1 MNPPLAA
8 SLRRV
13 YWEVTAGCNLRC
25 IHCRR
30 TDVLAKGSPD
40 ELTTGEAKSFID
52 QLADMGRPVLIFSGG
67 EPLFRKDLFEIIGY
81 AQEKGLPLGLAT
93 NGTLINDRLA
103 EHLAKSGVYY
113 ASISLDGANS
123 KTHDAFRGP
132 GNFAKALK
140 GFAALKKA
148 GIKVQINFTMTKRNA
163 AEINEIYQLSK
174 EMGAIALY
182 LFLLVPVGCGV
193 EIANSDMLSPQEVEK
208 WLKWI
213 DQKDKSGKLPIKAIC
228 APHYYR
234 VETEEIGTAPISQD
248 RKGCLAGIHMC
259 FVSHKGDVF
268 PCGYLPL
275 SSGNIKKT
283 PLKELWTNSEL
294 FSKLRDPNLLEGRCG
309 TCDFKNVCGGCRAR
323 AYFASENVLA
333 EEPAC
338 AYEPA
343 SL

>member
-1 MNPPLAA
+1 L
-8 SLRRV
+8 V
-13 YWEVTAGCNLRC
+13 
-25 IHCRR
+25 
-30 TDVLAKGSPD
+30 KGSPD

-52 QLADMGRPVLIFSGG
+52 QLADFGRPVLILSGG
-67 EPLFRKDLFEIIGY
+67 EPLFRRDLFEIADY
-81 AQEKGLPLGLAT
+81 ARTKELPLGLAT
-93 NGTLINDRLA
+93 NGTLIDDRLA
-103 EHLAKSGVYY
+103 SRLAQSGVYY
-113 ASISLDGANS
+113 ASISLDGVLAE
-123 KTHDAFRGP
+123 THDAFRGA

-148 GIKVQINFTMTKRNA
+148 GIKVQINFTMTKRNS
-163 AEINEIYQLSK
+163 AEISAVYELSK
-174 EMGAIALY
+174 TLGAAALY

-193 EIANSDMLSPQEVEK
+193 KIADSDMLSSEEVET

-213 DQKDKSGKLPIKAIC
+213 AKKDKPGELPIKAIC

-234 VETEEIGTAPISQD
+234 VEAERSPYPNPLPQGERELNQD

-283 PLKELWTNSEL
+283 PLREIWNNSAL
-294 FSKLRDPNLLEGRCG
+294 FSKLRDPELLEGRCG
-309 TCDFKNVCGGCRAR
+309 SCGFKNVCGGCRAR
-323 AYFASENVLA
+323 AYFANGNVLA

-338 AYEPA
+338 VI
-343 SL
+343 